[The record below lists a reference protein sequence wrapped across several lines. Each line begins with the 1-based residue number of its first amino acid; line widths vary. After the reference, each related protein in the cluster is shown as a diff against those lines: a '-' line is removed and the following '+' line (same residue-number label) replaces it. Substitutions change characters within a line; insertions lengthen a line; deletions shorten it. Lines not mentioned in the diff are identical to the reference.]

1 MLRRSFRNALLLLGG
16 EGVTRLLGF
25 VTTAILARRLGVDAF
40 GQIGFATAVLAYG
53 VSLSDFGLVTTGSRR
68 TAESSND
75 PTTLARRVLGARAV
89 AGMIAACLVVAVASL
104 VPKPPQVRLLVATY
118 AVVTLIQAF
127 SLEWLYFG
135 LERSGRVALSR
146 SLTSAAYFGLC
157 FVFVRGP
164 ADVLTVPVAFAVAT
178 ATGVLFLAVLAAA
191 RFSARALRPSLSGL
205 RDTFRSSWPVGL
217 AGFLTQAHVSCGVV
231 FLGLLRSDAE
241 AGLFTGASKLALV
254 LLTLDRVLYTIFLPV
269 IARTLAFA
277 GERVR
282 EVVSDAARIA
292 LAIGVPLLVVTAT
305 LAPWLIRIVL
315 GTEYADGAV
324 TLRLL
329 SAFLP
334 LTLTNSVFSYTII
347 ASGRERLFLRNV
359 AVGTAL
365 SVACSAVLTATMG
378 PLGAAAAL
386 VSGEAL
392 MLLLMARDCK
402 RIVGLHPDLRIAS
415 PILAGA
421 CMMAAMLLLGSS
433 APVAALAAGLAV
445 YAVILFATKGLALD
459 ELVHGG
465 TNTR

>member
-1 MLRRSFRNALLLLGG
+1 MLKRSFRNALLLLSG

-89 AGMIAACLVVAVASL
+89 TGMIAACLVVTVALL
-104 VPKPPQVRLLVATY
+104 VPKPPQVRLLVAAY

-127 SLEWLYFG
+127 SLEWLFFG
-135 LERSGRVALSR
+135 LERTGRVALSR
-146 SLTSAAYFGLC
+146 SLTSAIYFGLC
-157 FVFVRGP
+157 LALVRGS
-164 ADVLTVPVAFAVAT
+164 ADVLMVPAAFAVAT

-205 RDTFRSSWPVGL
+205 RDTFKSSWPVGL
-217 AGFLTQAHVSCGVV
+217 AGFLIQAHVSCGVV

-241 AGLFTGASKLALV
+241 TGLFTGASKLALV
-254 LLTLDRVLYTIFLPV
+254 FLTLDRVLYTIFLPV
-269 IARTLAFA
+269 IARTLASA
-277 GERVR
+277 RERVR

-292 LAIGVPLLVVTAT
+292 LAIGSPLLVGTAT
-305 LAPWLIRIVL
+305 LAPWLIKVVL
-315 GTEYADGAV
+315 GTEYADAAA

-329 SAFLP
+329 GVFLP
-334 LTLTNSVFSYTII
+334 LTLVNSVFSYTVI

-359 AVGTAL
+359 AISAAL
-365 SVACSAVLTATMG
+365 SVVGSAALTATIG

-386 VSGEAL
+386 ILGEAL
-392 MLLLMARDCK
+392 MLLLMARDCR
-402 RIVGLHPDLRIAS
+402 RIAGLHFDLRIAS

-421 CMMAAMLLLGSS
+421 CMLAAMLLFGRS

-445 YAVILFATKGLALD
+445 YVVTLFATKGVTL
-459 ELVHGG
+459 EEIVHGG
-465 TNTR
+465 TNA